1 MLRLREIE
9 IAGFKSFADRT
20 KVLLPGD
27 VMVVVGPNGSGKSN
41 VGDAVLWAL
50 GEQSARSLRGGKMQD
65 VIFNG
70 TPKRPPAGQADVTLI
85 FEDDDKSRTQVG
97 RRLTR
102 AGESTYLINGRACR
116 LKDIHEF
123 CHQHAISVQG
133 TYLVEQG
140 RVTALLQADPEE
152 RRLIFEEVAG
162 IAHYKENRRGALQK
176 LEGAQANLLR
186 LTDIMQEVE
195 TQMAALKKQASRA
208 DRYVRLSNELR
219 DRRRDFFGRA
229 SKELSGKK
237 AMLARDFDLY
247 RKEREKRETL
257 LATLEAEFHQAKLKL
272 NDHET
277 SYTALREA
285 IHQKELDHE
294 RREQESKRR
303 AEQILQGRG
312 RIREIDGDLETL
324 SSKISEARKE
334 AALSTKRRGEMSAVE
349 EKARLEAKAA
359 NEETEAFSLR
369 AKELEAT
376 LQALRKEAFDAAQ
389 SYAIAQ
395 SELKRIEEEFR
406 RLDEREARLQREQAS
421 LKERLAQIEAS
432 GNEAESLLGAKEEA
446 AAAAVKAREKAEELL
461 GEARLRLEKAALDE
475 TAAQARA
482 AAEESRLKVLTD
494 QQASRSTTVEA
505 WLDKKGRKRAAKTMA
520 RLLAGAPKPLV
531 PALTAVLGELLEG
544 STAEPWAGLPG
555 LLSALRKEMAG
566 TAVFWLED
574 AKARREAPKEA
585 AQADG
590 FVGWLHEQPGLPKGA
605 GQFIPLTALVKTPD
619 NARDFLKRFAA
630 AAVSED
636 GVYLHP
642 DGWVR
647 GGGGGTGA
655 ASLFELEQ
663 ELDEASK
670 ALKEAISQRES
681 SIAEHQRLKSDSL
694 SLQDALQK
702 ARATETA
709 ALEARAAARGDF
721 EKAEGELHR
730 IEEMAGLASI
740 EVTQAASDRKEWES
754 EKAATEHRLSNAKSS
769 REKAEARLKEG
780 ESSQGSLRQS
790 LDEAHKK
797 AAAAQ
802 GRLGEVTERVKASDD
817 SLRRDALRVKELEET
832 TSRLQKEKEGLDQR
846 HAALQ
851 AELTEGD
858 RALREL
864 LLRLEDD
871 NRRKAGFEE
880 QLSAYREDVAGR
892 EKQVVEAR
900 ENLEQARQ
908 EAAKYELLLT
918 TAEADLKN
926 LRERISEIFEEGPD
940 ALAASAPD
948 LPPLT
953 DEEREQAHSD
963 LLKLEQKISEMG
975 AVNML
980 AREEYAELEQR
991 FAFLSEQKRDLDQA
1005 VANLEETI
1013 RKVNRTIRE
1022 RFMEAFTGVQGH
1034 FAQLF
1039 RELSEGGE
1047 ARLSLLD
1054 ENNPLETGVEVWA
1067 QPPGKKLKLLQLL
1080 SGGEQAMVALALLFA
1095 LFRYRPQPFFILDEV
1110 DAPLDE
1116 ANIVRFDRLLQ
1127 QFRDETQF
1135 VITTHN
1141 KRTMELAEVLY
1152 GVTMAEGGVSRI
1164 VSVRLGETQGG
1175 NGERKEAGAGAE

>member
-27 VMVVVGPNGSGKSN
+27 VIVVVGPNGSGKSN

-50 GEQSARSLRGGKMQD
+50 GEQSARALRGGKMQD

-70 TPKRPPAGQADVTLI
+70 TPKRPPAGQSEVTLW
-85 FEDDDKSRTQVG
+85 FEDDDKTRIQVG

-102 AGESTYLINGRACR
+102 GGESTYLLNGRACR

-186 LTDIMQEVE
+186 LTDIMAEVE
-195 TQMAALKKQASRA
+195 TQMGALKKQASRA

-219 DRRRDFFGRA
+219 DRRRDFFSRA
-229 SKELSGKK
+229 FKELSGKK
-237 AMLARDFDLY
+237 AMLAKEFDLY

-257 LATLEAEFHQAKLKL
+257 LATLDAELHQAKLKL
-272 NDHET
+272 NDHES

-303 AEQILQGRG
+303 TEQILQGRN
-312 RIREIDGDLETL
+312 RVREIEGDLETL
-324 SSKISEARKE
+324 ASRLREARKE
-334 AALSTKRRGEMSAVE
+334 AALSAKRREDMASVE
-349 EKARLEAKAA
+349 EKARLEAKLA
-359 NEETEAFSLR
+359 NEETEACGLR
-369 AKELEAT
+369 AKELDET
-376 LQALRKEAFDAAQ
+376 LQALRKEAFEAAQ
-389 SYAIAQ
+389 AYAIAQ

-406 RLDEREARLQREQAS
+406 RLDEREARLKREQES
-421 LKERLAQIEAS
+421 LKERLAQLEES
-432 GNEAESLLGAKEEA
+432 GTEAESLLGQREEA
-446 AAAAVKAREKAEELL
+446 SNAATKAREEA
-461 GEARLRLEKAALDE
+461 EARLNQARAALE
-475 TAAQARA
+475 QAALAEAAAQARA
-482 AAEESRLKVLTD
+482 AAQESRLKVLTE

-505 WLDKKGRKRAAKTMA
+505 WLAKNGPKRSAKTLA
-520 RLLAGAPKPLV
+520 RLLAGAPKSLV
-531 PALTAVLGELLEG
+531 PPLSAVLGELLEG
-544 STAEPWAGLPG
+544 LTGEPWEALPET
-555 LLSALRKEMAG
+555 LSGLRKEKAG
-566 TAVFWLED
+566 TAVFWLSD
-574 AKARREAPKEA
+574 AKARRDAPVDA
-585 AQADG
+585 AKAEG
-590 FVGWLHEQPGLPKGA
+590 FAGWLHELPNVPDA
-605 GQFIPLTALVKTPD
+605 ARNLLPLTAFVKTPD
-619 NARDFLKRFAA
+619 QARAFERAFGI

-636 GVYLHP
+636 GVYVHP

-663 ELDEASK
+663 DLEEATK
-670 ALKEAISQRES
+670 ALKAALAEKEKAAALHQKMKAES
-681 SIAEHQRLKSDSL
+681 ASR
-694 SLQDALQK
+694 QDALQQ
-702 ARATETA
+702 
-709 ALEARAAARGDF
+709 ARAAEAAAIEAKASAKGEY
-721 EKAEGELHR
+721 EKAESERRR
-730 IEEMAGLASI
+730 IEEMAGLSVI
-740 EVTQAASDRKEWES
+740 EIAQAASDRKEWEA
-754 EKAATEHRLSNAKSS
+754 EKAATESRLARAKAARENAEAKLHEGEARQGALRLSM
-769 REKAEARLKEG
+769 
-780 ESSQGSLRQS
+780 
-790 LDEAHKK
+790 DEAHKK

-802 GRLGEVTERVKASDD
+802 GKLGEVTERVKACDEA
-817 SLRRDALRVKELEET
+817 LRRDSRRVQEIEET
-832 TSRLQKEKEGLDQR
+832 LLRLQREKETLDAR

-864 LLRLEDD
+864 LLRLEED
-871 NRRKAGFEE
+871 NRRKSGFEE
-880 QLSAYREDVAGR
+880 QLAAYREEVAAR
-892 EKQVVEAR
+892 EKQVAEAR
-900 ENLEQARQ
+900 ENLDQARQ
-908 EAAKYELLLT
+908 EAARYELLLT

-926 LRERISEIFEEGPD
+926 LKERISELFEESPE
-940 ALAASAPD
+940 ALAAAAPD

-953 DEEREQAHSD
+953 DEEREQAHAD

-991 FAFLSEQKRDLDQA
+991 YTFLVEQKKDLDQA

-1022 RFMEAFTGVQGH
+1022 RFMEAFTGVQTH

-1039 RELSEGGE
+1039 KELSEGGE

-1054 ENNPLETGVEVWA
+1054 ESNPLETGVEVWA

-1127 QFRDETQF
+1127 QFRHDTQF
-1135 VITTHN
+1135 VIATHN

-1164 VSVRLGETQGG
+1164 VSVRLGEVQNG
-1175 NGERKEAGAGAE
+1175 NGGAKEIQATP